1 MPKNTKKI
9 TDAELKKLGIKRVP
23 TDAYHVGSYKY
34 SNLNDALA
42 EVERPKTKHKDISLQ
57 KKQDFETLQGSKT
70 SIAIQLKRVCLPP
83 PRTETW
89 LDRIMTAGLE
99 ENWSCL

>member
-42 EVERPKTKHKDISLQ
+42 EVERSKTKHKDISLQ
-57 KKQDFETLQGSKT
+57 KNK
-70 SIAIQLKRVCLPP
+70 ILKLCNVLKLRSQF
-83 PRTETW
+83 
-89 LDRIMTAGLE
+89 
-99 ENWSCL
+99 N

>member
-57 KKQDFETLQGSKT
+57 KNK
-70 SIAIQLKRVCLPP
+70 ILKLCTVLKLRSQF
-83 PRTETW
+83 
-89 LDRIMTAGLE
+89 
-99 ENWSCL
+99 N

>member
-42 EVERPKTKHKDISLQ
+42 EVERPKTKHKDISL
-57 KKQDFETLQGSKT
+57 KKQDFETLQRSKT
-70 SIAIQLKRVCLPP
+70 SIAFQLKRVWLPP
-83 PRTETW
+83 PETETL
-89 LDRIMTAGLE
+89 LDRIMTACLE